1 MSTEQSQLHLT
12 DEQALLM
19 AEGDPLREEFKA
31 LAEHLTACRPC
42 RRLVRS
48 VEQVIDLFRQEH
60 LPAVPSYLSA
70 RVLDLINEPGSASEP
85 DRLPR
90 AGILGRLIFERPIPL
105 MSVRSG
111 GATTGRVFRFN
122 TDEESIDVT
131 VYEIGAGMVNI
142 RGTVLGVSE
151 PSIVSFIP
159 ESGELVEAS
168 ISDGS
173 FSFEN
178 VRKQKAEMRIIF
190 EDREITFDID
200 LN

>member
-1 MSTEQSQLHLT
+1 
-12 DEQALLM
+12 M
-19 AEGDPLREEFKA
+19 AEGDPLHEEFKA

-48 VEQVIDLFRQEH
+48 VKQVIDLFRQEH
-60 LPAVPSYLSA
+60 LPEVPSYLSA
-70 RVLDLINEPGSASEP
+70 RALDLINEPVSASEP
-85 DRLPR
+85 DRLSR
-90 AGILGRLIFERPIPL
+90 TGVLGRLIFERPIPL
-105 MSVRSG
+105 MSVRTG
-111 GATTGRVFRFN
+111 GISAGRLCRFN

-131 VYEIGAGMVNI
+131 VYEIGSGMVNV
-142 RGTVLGVSE
+142 RGTVLGVSD
-151 PSIVSFIP
+151 PLIVIFNS
-159 ESGELVEAS
+159 ESGEMVEAS